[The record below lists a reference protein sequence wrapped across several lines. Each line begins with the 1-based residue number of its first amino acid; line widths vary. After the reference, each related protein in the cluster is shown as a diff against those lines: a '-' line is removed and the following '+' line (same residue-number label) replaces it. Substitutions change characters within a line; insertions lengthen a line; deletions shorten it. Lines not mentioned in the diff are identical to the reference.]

1 MGAETRRRLV
11 RIAERL
17 FAEEGLDSVSIRA
30 VNAAAG
36 VGAASIHY
44 HFGSKEKLI
53 EAVVREQGEAIT
65 EEILAGIGELAAQ
78 EAPPNARQLVQLI
91 AAPYVELLRSQP
103 VRGLRWLKVIAQ
115 LTLAND
121 RLLEAMSADVDAAVL
136 EQVKRGFPDVPEP
149 EVSLRWAV
157 ASRTLIQMLSQVDHW
172 MAHEGLK
179 GKDAQSR
186 YLEDLVDFVAGGL
199 DSVRSGSERAQRP
212 ARGPRRRAS
221 RAA

>member
-65 EEILAGIGELAAQ
+65 EQILAGIDELAAQ
-78 EAPPNARQLVQLI
+78 KEPPTALQLVQLI
-91 AAPYVELLRSQP
+91 ANPYVELLRSQP
-103 VRGLRWLKVIAQ
+103 VRGLRWMKVIAQ

-121 RLLEAMSADVDAAVL
+121 RLLDRMSADVDAAVL
-136 EQVKRGFPDVPEP
+136 EQVKRGFAEVPEA
-149 EVSLRWAV
+149 EVALRWAV

-179 GKDAQSR
+179 GKEAQSR
-186 YLEDLVDFVAGGL
+186 YLEDLLDFVAGGL
-199 DSVRSGSERAQRP
+199 DSVRSGSETSQRE
-212 ARGPRRRAS
+212 ARGSRRRAS